1 MLANAILSVFQVI
14 TRSKS
19 LFQLTIYLKTY
30 SILTDLW
37 YDGGNFASFYS
48 KKGHIVMLG
57 FFLSA
62 LLAVAP
68 AQMQA
73 TTQTAAEAA
82 AKTPV
87 VSSGK
92 VSNPAKPELSPT
104 SPVIT
109 IHGLC
114 QAAKTA
120 KAGASACS
128 TAVTKEQ
135 FDSVVTALNAIG
147 PQLLAPQRRVVA
159 EGYANMLVN
168 ADAARK
174 AGVERDPRF
183 AEVMRLA
190 RLRAMGDMYNALMI
204 TRAQKVSAQEI
215 QNYFEK
221 NSGKFEEL
229 QLRRITLPRYNMANL
244 KDDKFAAK
252 ARKIAEDVQARAAKG
267 EDPDKLQEEAFK
279 SLSVINPP
287 TTKMG
292 PVRRGMYVEDQ
303 EKQIFALKPGEVTSI
318 IEQPSSFSIFKLEGR
333 RSLTLDEAKPEITQM
348 LIKQHMEKQKEASAK
363 AVKIDYDDQYVGA
376 PNSTAWMPA
385 TPVNGDKKPAPKP
398 AAQNSQPPKK

>member
-37 YDGGNFASFYS
+37 YDGGNFASFDS

-168 ADAARK
+168 TEAARK

-190 RLRAMGDMYNALMI
+190 RMRAMGDMYNALMLEKAKQI
-204 TRAQKVSAQEI
+204 SPARIEQYYK
-215 QNYFEK
+215 QNID
-221 NSGKFEEL
+221 KFEEL
-229 QLRRITLPRYNMANL
+229 SMRRIAVPRFNDMDL
-244 KDDKFAAK
+244 
-252 ARKIAEDVQARAAKG
+252 
-267 EDPDKLQEEAFK
+267 
-279 SLSVINPP
+279 
-287 TTKMG
+287 
-292 PVRRGMYVEDQ
+292 
-303 EKQIFALKPGEVTSI
+303 
-318 IEQPSSFSIFKLEGR
+318 
-333 RSLTLDEAKPEITQM
+333 
-348 LIKQHMEKQKEASAK
+348 
-363 AVKIDYDDQYVGA
+363 
-376 PNSTAWMPA
+376 
-385 TPVNGDKKPAPKP
+385 
-398 AAQNSQPPKK
+398 